1 MKKIKFIVGNV
12 VIPLLSIILQVSVFF
27 IMLIKYNQY
36 FYLYYIAILFITH
49 FAMSWIINK
58 RMNPTYVIAWLIII
72 FLFPILGIFIYILC
86 GGKLTGKKMEAQ
98 LTSIFSNMQSDFI
111 NDEDEVL
118 LEVKKEDLHAYRQAN
133 YIKSKSMCP
142 IFKNSSC
149 TYYPSGE
156 ASYNDIISAL
166 KSAKEFI
173 FIEFFI
179 IKEGVFWNSILDI
192 LSEKVKEG
200 VDVRIIYDDVGCLFT
215 LPAHYEKKLRSL
227 GIKCYIFNQYNS
239 LLSTKNSNRNH
250 RKIIL
255 VDGKAAF
262 TGGFNLSDEYIN
274 VIEKYGY
281 WKDSV
286 IRVKGDAVWNFTAM
300 FLSAWGYLDGAKEDR
315 SIYRKDTP
323 LSKEDNPSGFV
334 QPYNDTPLDY
344 EGVGETVYLNLI
356 NKATDYIYIT
366 APYLIIDNEMVTALC
381 NAAKSGVDVRIIT
394 PHIPDKKLVYMVT
407 CSFYP
412 LLMES
417 GVNIYE
423 FTPGFIHSKNII
435 VDDVYG
441 IVGSINLDYRSLYL
455 HYECGVWMYKS
466 DCIMDMKKDFLK
478 TIEESKLIYYEKSKY
493 KNCFN
498 RFASSIL
505 RILAPLF

>member
-1 MKKIKFIVGNV
+1 
-12 VIPLLSIILQVSVFF
+12 
-27 IMLIKYNQY
+27 ML
-36 FYLYYIAILFITH
+36 
-49 FAMSWIINK
+49 WIINK
-58 RMNPTYVIAWLIII
+58 RMNPTFVITWLVLI
-72 FLFPILGIFIYILC
+72 FLFPVFGILIYILY
-86 GGKLTGKKMEAQ
+86 GGKLTGKKVQEQ
-98 LTSIFSNMQSDFI
+98 LTSLLSKLQSDI
-111 NDEDEVL
+111 MNRDDIL
-118 LEVKKEDLHAYRQAN
+118 LEIKKDNEHAYRQAN
-133 YIKSKSMCP
+133 YIKSKSLCP

-166 KSAKEFI
+166 KSAREFI

-179 IKEGVFWNSILDI
+179 MKEGVFWNSILDI
-192 LSEKVKEG
+192 LIEKVKEG
-200 VDVRIIYDDVGCLFT
+200 VDVRIIYDDVGCLFM
-215 LPAHYEKKLRSL
+215 LPAHYDQKLRAL
-227 GIKCYIFNQYNS
+227 GLKCYIFNECN
-239 LLSTKNSNRNH
+239 LILSTKSTNRDH
-250 RKIIL
+250 RKILL
-255 VDGKAAF
+255 VDGKTAF

-274 VIEKYGY
+274 AIEKYGY

-286 IRVKGDAVWNFTAM
+286 LRIKGDAVWNFTAI
-300 FLSAWGYLDGAKEDR
+300 FLSTWCILEGTNEDF
-315 SIYRKDTP
+315 STFHKDIT
-323 LSKEDNPSGFV
+323 LSKEDNPSGYI

-344 EGVGETVYLNLI
+344 ESVGETVYLNLI

-394 PHIPDKKLVYMVT
+394 PHIPDKKIVYMVT

-412 LLMES
+412 QLVES
-417 GVNIYE
+417 GVKIYE

-455 HYECGVWMYKS
+455 HYECGVWMYQS
-466 DCIMDMKKDFLK
+466 DCINDMKKDFLK
-478 TIEESKLIYYEKSKY
+478 TIEVSKLVDYDRRKQ
-493 KNCFN
+493 KNCFI
-498 RFASSIL
+498 RFANSVL

>member
-1 MKKIKFIVGNV
+1 
-12 VIPLLSIILQVSVFF
+12 
-27 IMLIKYNQY
+27 MLIKYNQY
-36 FYLYYIAILFITH
+36 FYFYYIASFIISLFAILL
-49 FAMSWIINK
+49 IINK
-58 RMNPTYVIAWLIII
+58 RMNPAFVIAWLFII
-72 FLFPILGIFIYILC
+72 FLFPIFGILIYILY
-86 GGKLTGKKMEAQ
+86 GGKLTGKRMEEQ
-98 LTSIFSNMQSDFI
+98 LNSLFTNMQSGFI
-111 NDEDEVL
+111 NGEDNIL
-118 LEVKKEDLHAYRQAN
+118 LEIKKEDSHAYRQAN
-133 YIKSKSMCP
+133 YIKSKSLCP
-142 IFKNSSC
+142 IYKNSSC

-156 ASYNDIISAL
+156 ASYNDIISAI

-179 IKEGVFWNSILDI
+179 IKEGIFWNSILDI
-192 LSEKVKEG
+192 LREKAKEG
-200 VDVRIIYDDVGCLFT
+200 IDVRIIYDDVGCLFT
-215 LPAHYEKKLRSL
+215 LPAHYDKKLRSL

-239 LLSTKNSNRNH
+239 LLSTKDTNRDH
-250 RKIIL
+250 RKVIL

-274 VIEKYGY
+274 AFEKYGY

-286 IRVKGDAVWNFTAM
+286 IRVKGDAVWNFTVM
-300 FLSAWGYLDGAKEDR
+300 FLSTWDFLSQTKEDA
-315 SIYRKDTP
+315 SKFRKDIP
-323 LSKEDNPSGFV
+323 LLKEDNPSGFV

-394 PHIPDKKLVYMVT
+394 PHIPDKKIVYMVT

-417 GVNIYE
+417 GIKIYE
-423 FTPGFIHSKNII
+423 FTPGFIHAKNMI
-435 VDDVYG
+435 VDDTYG

-478 TIEESKLIYYEKSKY
+478 TIEESKLLYYEKSKY
-493 KNCFN
+493 KNCYN